1 MNQQTSNTPDA
12 EEPEIDHISPS
23 SLRFPVVGIG
33 ASAGGIRA
41 LQTFFE
47 QCPARCDMAFVVI
60 LHLSPRHES
69 NAAAILQRSTS
80 LRVVQVTS
88 PTPIEKDT
96 IYIIPPNRD
105 LTMNDGYVRVTES
118 SRPRGAH
125 VAIDLFF
132 RTLAKAHRQRAFAIV
147 MSGTGSDGA
156 VGMATVK
163 EMGGVTM
170 AQLPEDAEH
179 DGMPRSAIDTGVVD
193 VVLPA
198 AELPQKLLDLWANAR
213 EIELPEP
220 VVRTGPAHAA
230 AGSLAREDAEQA
242 LREIIALL
250 HNRTGHDFRHYK
262 RATVLRRI
270 ERRMQVNALPRLPAY
285 RDYLRDNAQ
294 ETPAL
299 LKDMLIGVT
308 NFFRDREAFEA
319 MERDVVP
326 AIFASKSRRD
336 DVRAWVAG
344 CATGEEAYS
353 VAMLLCEHS
362 ATLTDAPGIQ
372 VFATDI
378 DESAI
383 RTARAGA
390 YPESIM
396 ADVIPARLRQF
407 FSKETPYYRIKKT
420 LRDHVLFAAHNVLRD
435 PPFSH
440 LDLVTCRNLL
450 IYLDREVQ
458 REVLE
463 MFHFALRPGGY
474 LLLGSSE
481 SADAASRLFTPV
493 DKRHRLYQAKVGT
506 HASRYA
512 PALPLGAQLPKK
524 PPSRPY
530 EREPERRQTAF
541 STMHQRALEL
551 YAPPSVIVNYDSEIV
566 HLSDRAGRFLRQPG
580 GVPSNNLLALVLP
593 ELRLELRTALY
604 QASQSGK
611 SVEARRTRLD
621 REGRSFYVNIV
632 VRPFRDP
639 DGSADFMLV
648 LFDEV
653 EDTMRQDRDDTEDS
667 DKDPMLAQLE
677 SELQQTKE
685 QLQSTIEQAETSMEE
700 LKASNEEL
708 QAINEELRSA
718 SEELETS
725 KEELQS
731 INEELITVNHE
742 LKSKVEETG
751 KVNDDLQNLIASTD
765 IATVFVDSAVRIKR
779 YTPRAAD
786 IFSII
791 PNDVGRSLLDIT
803 HRLDYDSLADD
814 VALVFQTLRTIERE
828 IASIDDRRYIARLLP
843 YRTTEDRI
851 EGAVLTF
858 IDITLRRQAEERLR
872 AGEERLRLVLENA
885 KDYAV
890 MTLDAQ
896 GLVTSWNKGAERM
909 FGYSEEEMLGKPV
922 DLIFTPEDRAA
933 GAPEDERRRAV
944 TDGRAEDERWHQ
956 HRDGP
961 RLFCSGVMTPL
972 QNSPTGGFAKIAR
985 DVTGGKRVDDEREVQ
1000 LIAQREANARAQAQ
1014 NQLKD
1019 EFLAVLSHELKH
1031 PLNLIH
1037 VNAEILGRLPSLTS
1051 SEIGLRA
1058 TETIQRA
1065 VLGQAKIIDDLL
1077 DFSRVHTGKLA
1088 LQRKPMDLT
1097 RTVEMVAETLRR
1109 DRDGLG
1115 VTVCTE
1121 GLEQPLWI
1129 LADNVR
1135 IEQIVWNLVSN
1146 AMKFTPRGGTV
1157 TLSLAI
1163 EDSMARLDVV
1173 DNGMGIDADSLPY
1186 IFDMFSR
1193 STQARRS
1200 GKSGLGIGLAL
1211 VRELVDMH
1219 GGRVEAHSEGEGHGA
1234 RFSVWL
1240 PSAQPGEAE
1249 TPQPNKAHRLT
1260 GLRILLV
1267 DDTEDTLEGFSALLT
1282 LEGADVVTA
1291 NSGEAA
1297 LEQAQRQTFDLLLSD
1312 IGMPGMDGY
1321 ELLGRLRQQPATS
1334 NLMAVA
1340 LTGLGRQRDIQR
1352 VREAGFAA
1360 HISKPVAL
1368 TELMHTLA
1376 GLGLLDGTSA
1386 PRDD

>member
-1 MNQQTSNTPDA
+1 MNQITSNADS
-12 EEPEIDHISPS
+12 EEPGIGNVLPS
-23 SLRFPVVGIG
+23 SLGFPVVGIG
-33 ASAGGIRA
+33 ASAGGASA
-41 LQTFFE
+41 LQCFFE
-47 QCPARCDMAFVVI
+47 QLPAGSGMAFVVI
-60 LHLSPRHES
+60 LHLSPHHES
-69 NAAAILQRSTS
+69 NAAGILQKSTR
-80 LRVVQVTS
+80 LRVMQVTS

-96 IYIIPPNRD
+96 VYVIPPNRD
-105 LTMNDGYVRVTES
+105 LTMNDGYLRVTDPT
-118 SRPRGAH
+118 RTRGAH

-132 RTLAKAHRQRAFAIV
+132 RTLARAHRQRAIAIV
-147 MSGTGSDGA
+147 MSGSGSDGA
-156 VGMATVK
+156 VGLASIK
-163 EMGGVTM
+163 EMGGLTM
-170 AQLPEDAEH
+170 AQLPDDAEH
-179 DGMPRSAIDTGVVD
+179 DGMPKSAIDTGMVD
-193 VVLPA
+193 IVLPA
-198 AELPQKLLDLWANAR
+198 AEMPQKLLDLWANAQAM
-213 EIELPEP
+213 ELPEP
-220 VVRTGPAHAA
+220 VVGDSVERVSSGAQ
-230 AGSLAREDAEQA
+230 ARQEAEQA
-242 LREIIALL
+242 LRDIVALL
-250 HNRTGHDFRHYK
+250 HTRSGHDFRHYK

-270 ERRMQVNALPRLPAY
+270 ERRMQVNAMPRLSAY
-285 RDYLRDNAQ
+285 RDFLQENAQ

-308 NFFRDREAFEA
+308 NFFRDREAFETL
-319 MERDVVP
+319 ERDIIP
-326 AIFASKSRRD
+326 AMFATKRRKD

-353 VAMLLCEHS
+353 LAMLLCEHS
-362 ATLTDAPGIQ
+362 ATLADPPGIQ

-378 DESAI
+378 DETAI
-383 RTARAGA
+383 KTARSGV
-390 YPESIM
+390 YPESIVT
-396 ADVIPARLRQF
+396 DVIPSRVRQF
-407 FSKETPYYRIKKT
+407 FVKEPPCYRVKKT
-420 LRDHVLFAAHNVLRD
+420 LRDHVLFASHNVLRD

-440 LDLVTCRNLL
+440 LDLVSCRNLL
-450 IYLDREVQ
+450 IYLDRDVQ

-481 SADAASRLFTPV
+481 SADAASRFFTPV
-493 DKRHRLYQAKVGT
+493 DKRHRIYQARAAT
-506 HASRYA
+506 HATRYA
-512 PALPLGAQLPKK
+512 PNLPLGAQLPQR
-524 PPSRPY
+524 STGRPY
-530 EREPERRQTAF
+530 EREAERRQTSFAA
-541 STMHQRALEL
+541 MHQRALEL

-580 GVPSNNLLALVLP
+580 GVPSNNLIALVLP
-593 ELRLELRTALY
+593 GLRLELRTALY

-611 SVEARRTRLD
+611 SVEARRTRLE
-621 REGRSFYVNIV
+621 REGRSYYVNIV

-639 DGSADFMLV
+639 DGSAEFMLV

-653 EDTMRQDRDDTEDS
+653 EDTMSPDRDGTADGDT
-667 DKDPMLAQLE
+667 DPMLAQLE
-677 SELQQTKE
+677 GELQRTKE
-685 QLQSTIEQAETSMEE
+685 QLQNTIEQAETSMEE

-742 LKSKVEETG
+742 LKTKVEETG
-751 KVNDDLQNLIASTD
+751 KINDDLQNLIASTD
-765 IATVFVDSAVRIKR
+765 IATVFVDSGTRIKR
-779 YTPRAAD
+779 YTPPAAE

-791 PNDVGRSLLDIT
+791 PTDVGRSLLDIT
-803 HRLDYDSLADD
+803 HRLDYENLAED
-814 VALVFQTLRTIERE
+814 VGQVFQSLRTIERE
-828 IASIDDRRYIARLLP
+828 VSSTDDRWYIARLLP

-858 IDITLRRQAEERLR
+858 IDITARRQAEERLR

-885 KDYAV
+885 KDFAV
-890 MTLDAQ
+890 MTLDAE
-896 GLVTSWNKGAERM
+896 GCVTSWNKGAERM
-909 FGYSEEEMLGKPV
+909 FGYTEAEMLGRSA
-922 DLIFTPEDRAA
+922 DIIFTEEDREA
-933 GAPEDERRRAV
+933 GVPMEERRRAL

-972 QNSPTGGFAKIAR
+972 QDSPFGGFAKIAR
-985 DVTGGKRVDDEREVQ
+985 DVTGGKRVEDEREV
-1000 LIAQREANARAQAQ
+1000 LLVAQVEANARALAQ

-1037 VNAEILGRLPSLTS
+1037 VNAEILGRLPALAG
-1051 SEIGLRA
+1051 SEIGMRA

-1097 RTVEMVAETLRR
+1097 RTVTMIVETLRR

-1115 VTVCTE
+1115 VTVRTE
-1121 GLEQPLWI
+1121 GLDGQLWVEG
-1129 LADNVR
+1129 DSVR
-1135 IEQIVWNLVSN
+1135 VEQIIWNLVSN

-1157 TLSLAI
+1157 TLSLRTE
-1163 EDSMARLDVV
+1163 EDMARLDVV
-1173 DNGMGIDADSLPY
+1173 DNGMGIDAESLPF
-1186 IFDMFSR
+1186 IFDMFTR
-1193 STQARRS
+1193 STEARRS
-1200 GKSGLGIGLAL
+1200 GKTGLGIGLAL

-1219 GGRVEAHSEGEGHGA
+1219 GGRTEAYSAGPGQGA

-1240 PSAQPGEAE
+1240 PRAEAGETVASQPVR
-1249 TPQPNKAHRLT
+1249 PHRLN

-1282 LEGADVVTA
+1282 LEGANVVTA
-1291 NSGEAA
+1291 SNGEAA
-1297 LEQAQRQTFDLLLSD
+1297 LEHAQRQTFDLLLSD

-1321 ELLGRLRQQPATS
+1321 ELLARLRQQPATS
-1334 NLMAVA
+1334 TLTAVA

-1360 HISKPVAL
+1360 HISKPVSLA
-1368 TELMHTLA
+1368 ELMHTLS
-1376 GLGLLDGTSA
+1376 GLGLLDG
-1386 PRDD
+1386 